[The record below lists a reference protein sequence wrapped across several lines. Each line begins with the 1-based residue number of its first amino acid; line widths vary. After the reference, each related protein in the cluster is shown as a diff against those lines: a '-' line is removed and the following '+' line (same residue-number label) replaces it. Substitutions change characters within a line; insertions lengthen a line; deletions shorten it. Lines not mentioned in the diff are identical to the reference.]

1 MKEISGKQVYSTLT
15 EVVNPKHT
23 AILVIDM
30 QKDFCSKGGY
40 FDKAGIDI
48 TNGQKTL
55 PRMIRLVDAGRE
67 NGVKIVW
74 IQNTTLRDGLSDSPA
89 WLYLKV
95 KAGLSK
101 PGPYTLDGDW
111 GQELAEGL
119 AMKPGE
125 PLVQKH
131 RSSAFVST
139 DLDLIL
145 RSLMVQS
152 VICIGTVT
160 GGCVMMTALN
170 AMHYNYYTVV
180 ASDCVCAPAAPAV
193 WAALGEPALD
203 IMRLLA
209 EVTTA
214 EEIIKAWKMKEY

>member
-1 MKEISGKQVYSTLT
+1 MKKIYGKQVYSTLK
-15 EVVNPKHT
+15 EVVDPRHT

-30 QKDFCSKGGY
+30 QKDYCSKGGY
-40 FDKAGIDI
+40 LDKAGIDL

-55 PRMIRLVDAGRE
+55 PRVIKLVDEGRK

-74 IQNTTLRDGLSDSPA
+74 IQNTTLKDGLSDSPA
-89 WLYLKV
+89 WLYLKA

-101 PGPYTLDGDW
+101 PVPYTLEGDW
-111 GQELAEGL
+111 GQEFVEGL
-119 AMKPGE
+119 VMKPGE
-125 PLVQKH
+125 PLIKKH

-145 RSLMVQS
+145 RSLLVES
-152 VICIGTVT
+152 VICAGTIT

-180 ASDCVCAPAAPAV
+180 ARDCVFAPAAPAA

-203 IMRLLA
+203 IMKLLA
-209 EVTTA
+209 EVTTSD
-214 EEIIKAWKMKEY
+214 EIFKAWKEH